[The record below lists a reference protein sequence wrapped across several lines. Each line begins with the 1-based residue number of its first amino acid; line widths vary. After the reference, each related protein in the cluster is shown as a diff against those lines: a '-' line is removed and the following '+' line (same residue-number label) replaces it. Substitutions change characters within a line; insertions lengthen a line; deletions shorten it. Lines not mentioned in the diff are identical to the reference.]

1 MRDSSFP
8 YPILLV
14 CAGLALAGCGDI
26 SEDDPGRSIVVE
38 DAGPVPIEPAPDFAV
53 DSAPRERTEPAPA
66 EIVLAPD
73 EDPAVGEEPP
83 EVTDDP
89 VEAPRR
95 EDPAERAGDLEP
107 RTEEFDAA
115 DAEPFEIEPVEPVR
129 SGPVVVPE
137 GTRFDAELRTP
148 FHSATSRV
156 GDRFAARM
164 LEPLERD
171 GRLAVPKGA
180 LVEGRV
186 VRVASAEDDEGP
198 GLVELELVSL
208 VLPPGERI
216 PLDARVVGVEP
227 RKVVTGGG
235 APRAAGAVT
244 GAGAGAAAG
253 GILVGGR
260 GGAAIGA
267 ILGGV
272 AGAALLSGDP
282 DHELVVPG
290 GTILAITLRGPLEV
304 PAGE

>member
-1 MRDSSFP
+1 MRDPSFP

-14 CAGLALAGCGDI
+14 CAGLALAGCGDT
-26 SEDDPGRSIVVE
+26 SEDGPGRSIVVE
-38 DAGPVPIEPAPDFAV
+38 DAGPVPLERAPDSAVDGVLPEPA
-53 DSAPRERTEPAPA
+53 EPAPA
-66 EIVLAPD
+66 EIVLAP
-73 EDPAVGEEPP
+73 EEAPPGSEGSPEVAEEP
-83 EVTDDP
+83 
-89 VEAPRR
+89 PRR
-95 EDPAERAGDLEP
+95 EDPGERAGDLEP
-107 RTEEFDAA
+107 RTDGFDAP
-115 DAEPFEIEPVEPVR
+115 DTEPVEIESVEPT
-129 SGPVVVPE
+129 GPIVVPE
-137 GTRFDAELRTP
+137 GTRFDVELRTP

-156 GDRFAARM
+156 GDRFAART
-164 LEPLERD
+164 LEPLETD
-171 GRLAVPKGA
+171 GRVAVPAGA

-208 VLPPGERI
+208 MLPSGERI

-235 APRAAGAVT
+235 APRAAGAVA

-272 AGAALLSGDP
+272 TGVALLSGDP

-290 GTILAITLRGPLEV
+290 GTVLAITLRGSLEV
-304 PAGE
+304 PPAN

>member
-1 MRDSSFP
+1 MRDSS
-8 YPILLV
+8 YPFSILLA
-14 CAGLALAGCGDI
+14 CAGLALAACGDV

-38 DAGPVPIEPAPDFAV
+38 DTGPVLLERAPDSV
-53 DSAPRERTEPAPA
+53 LDGAPPEPVEPAPA
-66 EIVLAPD
+66 EIVLAP
-73 EDPAVGEEPP
+73 EEPEEP
-83 EVTDDP
+83 
-89 VEAPRR
+89 PRR
-95 EDPAERAGDLEP
+95 EDPGEGDGDREP
-107 RTEEFDAA
+107 RTNGSDAA
-115 DAEPFEIEPVEPVR
+115 IAESLEVEPVEPVR
-129 SGPVVVPE
+129 SGPFIVPE
-137 GTRFDAELRTP
+137 GTRFEAELRTP

-156 GDRFAARM
+156 GDRFAART
-164 LEPLERD
+164 LEPLETD
-171 GRLAVPKGA
+171 GRVVVPEGA

-208 VLPPGERI
+208 VLPPGERV

-235 APRAAGAVT
+235 APRAAGAAT

-253 GILVGGR
+253 GVLVGGR

-290 GTILAITLRGPLEV
+290 GTVLAITLRGSLEV